1 MAVKKHELVADNRN
15 QLDLAALAQY
25 FQLMNEQP
33 GYLPPP
39 QELIKHCHDIVKCLA
54 RTAGTVDQ
62 LWQLLQPVEHF
73 LLRVVTTVHCNVRH
87 EIFTAIL
94 DKFYSY
100 ISDPQSEACPA
111 TAAVLIVIDQ
121 SDEEAALSSARWL
134 VQRTENG
141 PSGAGLRA
149 ALSCLYRWL
158 HDWHSTPALGFWIV
172 SYIKALEEN
181 DHHDLLIET
190 SLDNLA
196 RLFSCLANL
205 QPIHQNT
212 ANVIFHVLTSL
223 RESVEAF
230 DRISSMVGDVLL
242 NLASDSGPWSR
253 QLLQDLVDI
262 LTVMVERIT
271 GCLKGE
277 AQEMFRDK
285 YADVILC
292 LKRHLESRTSKF
304 LQMAPWR
311 RRRGASGKTN
321 NAVKK
326 KVGLMNLGNTCYM
339 NSVVQA
345 LLVTRLFSSH
355 ALRRALTVPYW
366 EMMGQLFAHMLYSN
380 RTKLNPDRY
389 FKYLR
394 PPFFSPNNQHDSSEF
409 LGYLLELLQSYE
421 HSRETNHD
429 YTLPPVLN
437 GANRWR
443 IQSHV
448 QLSPLPSS
456 GDEQSEPEQS
466 RSSLSPRPGSSG
478 GPDATGSKRA
488 APDDEDKAQPPRKR
502 SRTGEVALARRD
514 SIIDSL
520 FGGVLR
526 TRVQCIV
533 CNSSSLSRDVF
544 RDLQLSFPE
553 MPEGRQQH
561 SVQSLLNFY
570 CSEESLTGDNQY
582 LCHDCGGLRDAERRV
597 LIEAS
602 PRYLILVLKH
612 FKFDAKT
619 QEQTKLMHSV
629 YYNNNVTLPTIR
641 TQGIHASYNLFAAVV
656 HSGTTLDLGHYYTLA
671 KDNDIWHKYNDCIV
685 SPIDES
691 HLNKLSRSSTPYI
704 LFYRRADVD
713 EPVVPRMEEL
723 PRTLQDEITAENKI
737 HAKQPRKVRQG
748 RQ

>member
-111 TAAVLIVIDQ
+111 TAAILIVLDE

-141 PSGAGLRA
+141 PAGPGLRA

-196 RLFSCLANL
+196 RLFSCLANP

-212 ANVIFHVLTSL
+212 ANVIFHVLASL

-262 LTVMVERIT
+262 LSVMVDRIT
-271 GCLKGE
+271 GCLKGD

-292 LKRHLESRTSKF
+292 LERHLESRTSKF
-304 LQMAPWR
+304 LQITTWPR
-311 RRRGASGKTN
+311 RRRTYPGKTGN
-321 NAVKK
+321 IAMK
-326 KVGLMNLGNTCYM
+326 KVGLMNSGNSCYM
-339 NSVVQA
+339 NSVIQA
-345 LLVTRLFSSH
+345 LLVARRFSTH
-355 ALRRALTVPYW
+355 ALRKALTVPYW
-366 EMMGQLFAHMLYSN
+366 EKMGELFAHMLHSN
-380 RTKLNPDRY
+380 TSKLDPDRF

-394 PPFFSPNNQHDSSEF
+394 PPFFTSNNQHDSSEF

-429 YTLPPVLN
+429 YTRPPVLN

-443 IQSHV
+443 IHPHA

-456 GDEQSEPEQS
+456 PDEQGEPGQS
-466 RSSLSPRPGSSG
+466 RRSLSPRPGSSG
-478 GPDATGSKRA
+478 DSGSSGMKR
-488 APDDEDKAQPPRKR
+488 PSSDSEDLVPVARKR
-502 SRTGEVALARRD
+502 SRVGEATVSRRD
-514 SIIDSL
+514 SIIDSM
-520 FGGVLR
+520 FGGVLV
-526 TRVQCIV
+526 TRVQCTV
-533 CNSSSLSRDVF
+533 CNASSLSRDVF
-544 RDLQLSFPE
+544 RDLQLAFPD
-553 MPEGRQQH
+553 MPEGRQH

-570 CSEESLTGDNQY
+570 CSEESMSGENQY
-582 LCHDCGGLRDAERRV
+582 LCHDCDGLRDAARRV
-597 LIEAS
+597 LVETT
-602 PRYLILVLKH
+602 PKYLILVLKH
-612 FKFDAKT
+612 FRFDSKN
-619 QEQTKLMHSV
+619 QEQAKLMHAV
-629 YYNNNVTLPTIR
+629 YYNNNVTLPTVR
-641 TQGIHASYNLFAAVV
+641 TQAVHASYNLFAAVV
-656 HSGTTLDLGHYYTLA
+656 HAGTTLDLGHYYTLA
-671 KDNDIWHKYNDCIV
+671 KDNGIWHKYDDCLV
-685 SPIDES
+685 SPIDDS
-691 HLNKLSRSSTPYI
+691 YLNKLNRSSTPYI
-704 LFYRRADVD
+704 LFYRRSDIE
-713 EPVVPRMEEL
+713 EPAAPRIEEL
-723 PRTLQDEITAENKI
+723 PRTLQDEISAENKN
-737 HAKQPRKVRQG
+737 HEEQSRKARLG
-748 RQ
+748 RP